1 LTTLYVLMVAI
12 DQHLI
17 AGRAPIFNQTFGGF
31 AFLIAALICAVWFY
45 SRSEDREVPER
56 ALLIP
61 VILVAANILAIIAFS
76 LEAHDYFEDTIRR
89 THAIDEKLRDLQLA
103 QQLSLS
109 VVWTIY
115 GGAMLVVGIWRRNR
129 LLRVM

>member
-1 LTTLYVLMVAI
+1 SSKQFSLSTLWSLYGATALIVGIRSRWRWLRFGALGLLALTTLYVLMVAI

-17 AGRAPIFNQTFGGF
+17 AGRTPIFNQTFGGF
-31 AFLIAALICAVWFY
+31 AFLIAALVCAVWFY

-76 LEAHDYFEDTIRR
+76 LEA
-89 THAIDEKLRDLQLA
+89 
-103 QQLSLS
+103 
-109 VVWTIY
+109 
-115 GGAMLVVGIWRRNR
+115 
-129 LLRVM
+129 